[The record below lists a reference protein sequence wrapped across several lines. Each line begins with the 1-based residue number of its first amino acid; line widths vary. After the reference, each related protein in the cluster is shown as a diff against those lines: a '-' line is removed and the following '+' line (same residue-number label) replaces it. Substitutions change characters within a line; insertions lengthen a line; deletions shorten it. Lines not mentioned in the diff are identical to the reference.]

1 MNQGNGGDGNE
12 RPALMLILD
21 VRTRWSSTHQML
33 RRALDYRQAIDSYT
47 SRNRALHPFSL
58 SEEEWTS
65 ISMVSS
71 WLKSFRSATTQMSA
85 TKIPMLSTTHAIFR
99 GLQDDL
105 KNILRN
111 QPANLPLSIK
121 MGLLDAHEKLSDYY
135 HKFDESPFYTWAAC
149 K

>member
-1 MNQGNGGDGNE
+1 MNQGNGGDGDE
-12 RPALMLILD
+12 SLGLMLILD

-33 RRALDYRQAIDSYT
+33 RRALDYRQTIDSYA
-47 SRNRALHPFSL
+47 SRSRDLHPFSL
-58 SEEEWTS
+58 SEEEWAS

-85 TKIPMLSTTHAIFR
+85 TKIPMLSTTLAIFR
-99 GLQDDL
+99 GLQDDI
-105 KNILRN
+105 KNILRGL
-111 QPANLPLSIK
+111 PATTPWSIK
-121 MGLLDAHEKLSDYY
+121 QGLLDAHEKLSDYY